1 MTFLVNLMRVAAYKQ
16 EAGDLYLGCLL
27 GYIFGGS
34 VYWGKLIYVC
44 VCVRGGGGV
53 GGLTGFYGISIKN

>member
-44 VCVRGGGGV
+44 VCVRGGGG
-53 GGLTGFYGISIKN
+53 GGGGGD